1 MNEIQDYDRDRPVFS
16 TERLMPK
23 VERFGDKDIEV
34 TYLGENANGFATW
47 ILWNSNDPYLI
58 GMLIQGDQGFT
69 FEQRTS
75 GGVMLHQD
83 VSFSRIRR
91 AIAG

>member
-1 MNEIQDYDRDRPVFS
+1 MSEIQDYDRDRPVFS
-16 TERLMPK
+16 TERLVPRM
-23 VERFGDKDIEV
+23 ERFGTKNIEV
-34 TYLGENANGFATW
+34 TYLGENAAGSATW
-47 ILWNSNDPYLI
+47 ILWNSSDPYLI
-58 GMLIQGDQGFT
+58 GMLIQGDAGFT

-75 GGVMLHQD
+75 GGVLLHQD